1 MSVMTKIYRKEKS
14 KMRTNSPVRL
24 NIGGV
29 FVIVKHM
36 PRAVK
41 WYREMLGLPEDD
53 EYMQTATP
61 DMETIYSIPLG
72 KTNLILDSIHRDIL
86 TPSSN
91 HLFMFDTDNIDETYE
106 FMKQKGIK
114 IVSEIEG
121 DQDVRFFEVLD
132 SEGNKIMFCTE
143 IDE

>member
-53 EYMQTATP
+53 EYMQTVTP

-121 DQDVRFFEVLD
+121 DQDVSFFEVLD